1 MPRTNPELEELR
13 CASYCTCSYGI
24 PAPNVQVDDLDY
36 AIRKKSPEKATAA
49 YAEAK
54 SALKEALA
62 ALG

>member
-1 MPRTNPELEELR
+1 MHCVLHVFLR
-13 CASYCTCSYGI
+13 D
-24 PAPNVQVDDLDY
+24 PHPNVQVDDLDY